1 MMNILSLHV
10 DYKIIYKVLL
20 LSGKV
25 IRCIES
31 MPLWKPLFC
40 PRYCRVLVL
49 GIVTSLSSVLSRP
62 CPRYCRALVLGIVA
76 PLSSGGQK
84 TGLERSAKNERGTE
98 PAMGPCLCDF
108 QVYLC

>member
-31 MPLWKPLFC
+31 MPF
-40 PRYCRVLVL
+40 
-49 GIVTSLSSVLSRP
+49 SSVLSRP
-62 CPRYCRALVLGIVA
+62 CPREG
-76 PLSSGGQK
+76 K
-84 TGLERSAKNERGTE
+84 KKGLERSAKTKEAQNLPWVRASVIFKFIYVSLPFHQRTSGNPWVWVFRT
-98 PAMGPCLCDF
+98 AFVLW
-108 QVYLC
+108 